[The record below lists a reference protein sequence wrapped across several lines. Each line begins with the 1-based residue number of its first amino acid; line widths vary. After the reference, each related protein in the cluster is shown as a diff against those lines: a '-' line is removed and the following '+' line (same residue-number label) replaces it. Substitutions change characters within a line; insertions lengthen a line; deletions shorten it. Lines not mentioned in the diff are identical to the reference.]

1 MNFLRRFSLQLSS
14 SRQTLLAAWFF
25 ITFTN
30 YSFWQAAFKAIGT
43 DNLHSVLFLA
53 ALYLLLITWLNQIL
67 SLLLLPWIW
76 KPLLSILLLGA
87 AATAYFMDSYG
98 VVIDREM
105 VRNTLMTDPREAGEL
120 LSLKLAIY
128 LVFLGLLPVILVL
141 RSKTHYASFTKEL
154 GYKFLTFVVTL
165 VISGGIAAAYYV
177 DIASFARNNTY
188 IRHMIV
194 PVNYIGAIESYIRSN
209 LEGGKVVVSPLG
221 EDAKKGAKVTAAG
234 QKKVLT
240 VIVVGEAARASEFSL
255 NGYARDTNPELSKLD
270 IVNYRN
276 VSSCG
281 TETAVSVPC
290 MFSKFTRSEYS
301 DSKAKRSENLVD
313 VLKHAGFDLLWK
325 DNNSSS
331 RGVAVR
337 IGEQNVQELTVPGL
351 CNKGECFDEILL
363 YQLQDYID
371 KLNND
376 GVIVLHMKGSHGPA
390 YYLRSP
396 EKFKKFQPE
405 CRTNQLQD
413 CPRQELIN
421 AYDNTIVYSDYVLS
435 QVIKLLQEN
444 NQRFDTAMLYM
455 ADHGES
461 TGEKGIYLHAAP
473 YMIAPEEQTHIG
485 ALQWFSPSFLQ
496 RMKLDKNCLL
506 RKADEPLSQDNLF
519 HSVLGLLDVKT
530 SAYDASLDMFASC
543 TAS

>member
-1 MNFLRRFSLQLSS
+1 MNFLRRFSLQLSPA
-14 SRQTLLAAWFF
+14 RQILLAAWFF
-25 ITFTN
+25 ITFAN
-30 YSFWQAAFKAIGT
+30 FSFWQAAFTAIGT
-43 DNLHSVLFLA
+43 DSWHNVLFLA
-53 ALYLLLITWLNQIL
+53 TLYLLLITWLNQIL
-67 SLLLLPWIW
+67 SLLLLPWLL

-87 AATAYFMDSYG
+87 ATTAYFMDSYG

-105 VRNTLMTDPREAGEL
+105 IRNTLMTDPREAGEL
-120 LSLKLAIY
+120 LSPKMALY
-128 LVFLGLLPVILVL
+128 LMLLGVLPMVLVW
-141 RSKTHYASFTKEL
+141 RSKIHYASFMKEV
-154 GYKFLTFVVTL
+154 GYKFLTLVITL
-165 VISGGIAAAYYV
+165 VISGGGAAAYYV

-194 PVNYIGAIESYIRSN
+194 PVNYVGAIESYIRSN
-209 LEGGKVVVSPLG
+209 LAGGKIVVAPLG
-221 EDAKKGAKVTAAG
+221 EDAKKGAKITSAG

-276 VSSCG
+276 VTSCG

-290 MFSKFTRSEYS
+290 MFSKFTREDYS
-301 DSKAKRSENLVD
+301 DSKAKRSENLLD

-337 IGEQNVQELTVPGL
+337 IGEQNVQDLKVPGL
-351 CNKGECFDEILL
+351 CHDTECYDEILL

-371 KLNND
+371 KLAND

-396 EKFKKFQPE
+396 EKFKKFLPE

-435 QVIKLLQEN
+435 QVIKLLQQN

-473 YMIAPEEQTHIG
+473 YMIAPDEQTHIG

-530 SAYDASLDMFASC
+530 SAYDTSLDMFASC
-543 TAS
+543 TAK

>member
-1 MNFLRRFSLQLSS
+1 MNLLRRISLPISP
-14 SRQTLLAAWFF
+14 SRQILLAAWFF

-30 YSFWQAAFKAIGT
+30 FSFWSAAFKAVGT
-43 DNLHSVLFLA
+43 DSWHSLLFLA
-53 ALYLLLITWLNQIL
+53 ALYVLLITWLNQIL
-67 SLLLLPWIW
+67 SLLLLPWIF
-76 KPLLSILLLGA
+76 KPLLSVLLLGA
-87 AATAYFMDSYG
+87 ATTAYFMDSYG

-105 VRNTLMTDPREAGEL
+105 IRNTLMTDPREAGEL
-120 LSLKLAIY
+120 LSPKMAIY
-128 LVFLGLLPVILVL
+128 LLLLGVLPMILVL
-141 RSKTHYASFTKEL
+141 KSKIQYASFTREL
-154 GYKFLTFVVTL
+154 GYKLLTLVVTL
-165 VISGGIAAAYYV
+165 VISGGVAAAYYV

-194 PVNYIGAIESYIRSN
+194 PVNYVGAIESYIRSN
-209 LEGGKVVVSPLG
+209 LQGGKLVVTPLG
-221 EDAKKGAKVTAAG
+221 EDAKKGDKLTAPA

-240 VIVVGEAARASEFSL
+240 VLVVGEAARASEFSL
-255 NGYARDTNPELSKLD
+255 NGYQRETNPELSKLD
-270 IVNYRN
+270 IINYTN

-290 MFSKFTRSEYS
+290 MFSKFAREDYS

-313 VLKHAGFDLLWK
+313 VLKHAGFDMLWR

-337 IGEQNVQELTVPGL
+337 IGEQNVQDMKVPGL
-351 CNKGECFDEILL
+351 CQDGECFDEILL
-363 YQLQDYID
+363 YQLQDYLD

-396 EKFKKFQPE
+396 EKFKKFLPE

-435 QVIKLLQEN
+435 QVIKLLQKN
-444 NQRFDTAMLYM
+444 DQRFDTAMLYM

-485 ALQWFSPSFLQ
+485 AVQWFSPSFLE
-496 RMKLDKNCLL
+496 RMKLDKGCMQ
-506 RKADEPLSQDNLF
+506 RKTNDAFSQDNLF

-530 SAYDASLDMFASC
+530 SVYDGSLDMFASC
-543 TAS
+543 MAK

>member
-30 YSFWQAAFKAIGT
+30 FSFWQAAFKAIGT
-43 DNLHSVLFLA
+43 DSLHSVLFLA

-128 LVFLGLLPVILVL
+128 LALLGLLPMILVL
-141 RSKTHYASFTKEL
+141 CSKTHYASFTKEL

-165 VISGGIAAAYYV
+165 VISGGIAAVYYV

-194 PVNYIGAIESYIRSN
+194 PVNYVGAIESYIRSN

-301 DSKAKRSENLVD
+301 DSKAKRSENLLD

-337 IGEQNVQELTVPGL
+337 IGEQNVQELTVQGL
-351 CNKGECFDEILL
+351 CSKGECFDEILL

-371 KLNND
+371 KLSND
-376 GVIVLHMKGSHGPA
+376 GVILLHMKGSHGPA

-396 EKFKKFQPE
+396 EKFKKFLPE

-506 RKADEPLSQDNLF
+506 RKADEHLSQDNLF

-543 TAS
+543 TAP

>member
-1 MNFLRRFSLQLSS
+1 MNFLRRFSLQLTPA
-14 SRQTLLAAWFF
+14 RQILLAAWFF

-30 YSFWQAAFKAIGT
+30 FSFWQAAFNAIGT
-43 DNLHSVLFLA
+43 DNWHSVLFLA

-67 SLLLLPWIW
+67 SLLLLPWLF
-76 KPLLSILLLGA
+76 KPLLSVLLLGGA
-87 AATAYFMDSYG
+87 TTAYFMDSYG

-120 LSLKLAIY
+120 LSLKLGLY
-128 LVFLGLLPVILVL
+128 LVLLGVLPVVLLL
-141 RSKTHYASFTKEL
+141 RSKIQYASFMKEV
-154 GYKFLTFVVTL
+154 GYKFLTLVMTL
-165 VISGGIAAAYYV
+165 VISGGVAAAYYV

-194 PVNYIGAIESYIRSN
+194 PVNYVSAIESYIRSN
-209 LEGGKVVVSPLG
+209 LEGGKIVVSPLG
-221 EDAKKGAKVTAAG
+221 EDAKKGTKITAGG

-290 MFSKFTRSEYS
+290 MFSKFTRQDYS

-313 VLKHAGFDLLWK
+313 VLKHAGFELLWK

-337 IGEQNVQELTVPGL
+337 IGEQNVQDLKVPGL
-351 CNKGECFDEILL
+351 CNNGECFDEILL

-371 KLNND
+371 KLTND

-396 EKFKKFQPE
+396 EKFKKFLPE

-435 QVIKLLQEN
+435 QVIKLLQQN
-444 NQRFDTAMLYM
+444 NPRFDTAMLYM

-530 SAYDASLDMFASC
+530 SAYDTSLDMFASC
-543 TAS
+543 TAK

>member
-1 MNFLRRFSLQLSS
+1 MTFLRRCSLQMSP
-14 SRQTLLAAWFF
+14 SRLTLLAAWFF

-30 YSFWQAAFKAIGT
+30 LSFWQAAINAIGT
-43 DNLHSVLFLA
+43 DSTHKVLFLA
-53 ALYLLLITWLNQIL
+53 TLYLLLITWLNQIL
-67 SLLLLPWIW
+67 SLLLLPWLF
-76 KPLLSILLLGA
+76 KPLLSILLIGA

-98 VVIDREM
+98 IVIDREM

-120 LSLKLAIY
+120 LSIQLGLY
-128 LVFLGLLPVILVL
+128 LFLLGLLPVLFVL
-141 RSKTHYASFTKEL
+141 RSKINYASFMKEL
-154 GYKFLTFVVTL
+154 GYKVITLVVTL
-165 VISGGIAAAYYV
+165 VITGAVATAYYA

-194 PVNYIGAIESYIRSN
+194 PVNYVGAIESYIRST
-209 LEGGKVVVSPLG
+209 LSGGKIVVAPLG
-221 EDAKKGAKVTAAG
+221 EDAKKGEKVTTG
-234 QKKVLT
+234 PKKVLT

-255 NGYARDTNPELSKLD
+255 NGYHRDTNPELSKLD

-290 MFSKFTRSEYS
+290 MFSKFTREDYS

-313 VLKHAGFDLLWK
+313 VLKHAGFDLLWR

-337 IGEQNVQELTVPGL
+337 IGEQNVQDLKVPGL
-351 CNKGECFDEILL
+351 CNNGECFDEILL

-371 KLNND
+371 KLTND

-396 EKFKKFQPE
+396 DKFKKFMPE

-413 CPRQELIN
+413 CPRQDLIN

-435 QVIKLLQEN
+435 QVINLLKAN
-444 NQRFDTAMLYM
+444 NPRFDTAMLYM

-485 ALQWFSPSFLQ
+485 ALQWFSPSFLE
-496 RMKLDKNCLL
+496 RMKLDKSCLL
-506 RKADEPLSQDNLF
+506 RKADAPLSQDNLF

-530 SAYDASLDMFASC
+530 SAYDVSLDMFASC
-543 TAS
+543 TAK

>member
-1 MNFLRRFSLQLSS
+1 M
-14 SRQTLLAAWFF
+14 
-25 ITFTN
+25 I
-30 YSFWQAAFKAIGT
+30 
-43 DNLHSVLFLA
+43 
-53 ALYLLLITWLNQIL
+53 
-67 SLLLLPWIW
+67 
-76 KPLLSILLLGA
+76 
-87 AATAYFMDSYG
+87 
-98 VVIDREM
+98 
-105 VRNTLMTDPREAGEL
+105 RNTLMTDPREAGEL
-120 LSLKLAIY
+120 LSPKMALY
-128 LVFLGLLPVILVL
+128 LMLLGVLPMVLVW
-141 RSKTHYASFTKEL
+141 RSKIHYASFMKEV
-154 GYKFLTFVVTL
+154 GYKFLTLVITL
-165 VISGGIAAAYYV
+165 VISGGVAAAYYV

-194 PVNYIGAIESYIRSN
+194 PVNYVGAIESYIRSN
-209 LEGGKVVVSPLG
+209 LAGGKIVVAPLG
-221 EDAKKGAKVTAAG
+221 EDAKKGAKITSAG

-290 MFSKFTRSEYS
+290 MFSKFTREDYS
-301 DSKAKRSENLVD
+301 DSKAKRSENLLD

-337 IGEQNVQELTVPGL
+337 IGEQNVQDLKVPGL
-351 CNKGECFDEILL
+351 CHDTECYDEILL

-371 KLNND
+371 KLAND

-396 EKFKKFQPE
+396 EKFKKFLPE

-435 QVIKLLQEN
+435 QVIKLLQQN

-473 YMIAPEEQTHIG
+473 YMIAPDEQTHIG

-496 RMKLDKNCLL
+496 RMKLDKSCLL

-530 SAYDASLDMFASC
+530 SAYDTSLDMFASC
-543 TAS
+543 TAK

>member
-1 MNFLRRFSLQLSS
+1 
-14 SRQTLLAAWFF
+14 
-25 ITFTN
+25 
-30 YSFWQAAFKAIGT
+30 
-43 DNLHSVLFLA
+43 
-53 ALYLLLITWLNQIL
+53 
-67 SLLLLPWIW
+67 
-76 KPLLSILLLGA
+76 
-87 AATAYFMDSYG
+87 
-98 VVIDREM
+98 
-105 VRNTLMTDPREAGEL
+105 
-120 LSLKLAIY
+120 
-128 LVFLGLLPVILVL
+128 
-141 RSKTHYASFTKEL
+141 
-154 GYKFLTFVVTL
+154 
-165 VISGGIAAAYYV
+165 
-177 DIASFARNNTY
+177 
-188 IRHMIV
+188 
-194 PVNYIGAIESYIRSN
+194 
-209 LEGGKVVVSPLG
+209 
-221 EDAKKGAKVTAAG
+221 
-234 QKKVLT
+234 

-276 VSSCG
+276 VTSCG

-290 MFSKFTRSEYS
+290 MFSKFTREDYS
-301 DSKAKRSENLVD
+301 DSKAKRSENLLD

-337 IGEQNVQELTVPGL
+337 IGEQNVQDLKVPGL
-351 CNKGECFDEILL
+351 CHDTECYDEILL

-371 KLNND
+371 KLAND

-396 EKFKKFQPE
+396 EKFKKFLPE

-435 QVIKLLQEN
+435 QVIKLLQQN

-473 YMIAPEEQTHIG
+473 YMIAPDEQTHIG

-496 RMKLDKNCLL
+496 RMKLDKSCLL

-530 SAYDASLDMFASC
+530 SAYDTSLDMFASC
-543 TAS
+543 TAK